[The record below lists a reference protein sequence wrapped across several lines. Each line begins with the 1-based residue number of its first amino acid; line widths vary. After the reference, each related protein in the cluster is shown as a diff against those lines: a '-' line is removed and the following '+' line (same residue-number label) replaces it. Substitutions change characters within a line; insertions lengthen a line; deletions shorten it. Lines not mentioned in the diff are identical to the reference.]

1 MSLKNKKSLLSG
13 VLLVVGMLCYILHH
27 IITYSGFDIAW
38 SSIVFTL
45 IGTIA
50 LVLYSFFFNNKKIG
64 NVLYFSGF
72 ITLVLLYASFV
83 ISRTYF
89 DVYSLS
95 DIAFLLVIVVMII
108 TKIKTNK
115 AIAITNVV
123 VFCLCVLIQ
132 LITAIYDLV
141 TGMKI
146 LLAIDIYLIISS
158 VAFFVL
164 WLSISE
170 KGSLS
175 KSLKAEKTNTQIE
188 NNLLSL
194 KNLYET
200 GVITEQEYNDKKES
214 ILNNF

>member
-1 MSLKNKKSLLSG
+1 MNFKNKNLLLSG
-13 VLLVVGMLCYILHH
+13 ILLIVSILCYILHH

-50 LVLYSFFFNNKKIG
+50 LILYSFLFNNGKIG
-64 NVLYFSGF
+64 NVLYFAGF
-72 ITLVLLYASFV
+72 GALALLYASFV

-89 DVYSLS
+89 DLYSLS
-95 DIAFLLVIVVMII
+95 DIAFLLVVVLMII
-108 TKIKTNK
+108 AKIKTNK
-115 AIAITNVV
+115 GIAITSMV
-123 VFCLCVLIQ
+123 VFCICTLIQ
-132 LITAIYDLV
+132 LITIIYDLM
-141 TGMKI
+141 TGMEI
-146 LLAIDIYLIISS
+146 LLTIDIYLIISS

-164 WLSISE
+164 WLSISG
-170 KGSLS
+170 KVVR
-175 KSLKAEKTNTQIE
+175 TNTQIE